1 MRQSLYRF
9 VPIAYPVWT
18 TSAVEKGFSW
28 TAAAEMINCDASS
41 MRQWERTQEW
51 EKKNHVYSIWDYHS
65 KYKKYPVESKTE
77 PIHSGCPRMIP
88 PSFPSH
94 KQRVPV
100 LAQLVPFPQPSH
112 RSRVTAGESC
122 SSPALGAANDP
133 AHVSS
138 QLKSEYFWFPVSSCR
153 PDLQESPRAVGAL
166 RSPQENIRT
175 ALFLQEL
182 IHPGPWQAEFCTA
195 QCSCCTCRQD
205 PGLHTAILAT
215 QHKNFYWKDSFFLTL
230 VIRLGQMNFINKEQ
244 MYYVPHVSWVNLL
257 H

>member
-1 MRQSLYRF
+1 MSQDDPSILPF
-9 VPIAYPVWT
+9 SQAK
-18 TSAVEKGFSW
+18 SASAGPAGAFS
-28 TAAAEMINCDASS
+28 TAKS
-41 MRQWERTQEW
+41 Q
-51 EKKNHVYSIWDYHS
+51 
-65 KYKKYPVESKTE
+65 TE
-77 PIHSGCPRMIP
+77 G
-88 PSFPSH
+88 
-94 KQRVPV
+94 
-100 LAQLVPFPQPSH
+100 H
-112 RSRVTAGESC
+112 RGESC
-122 SSPALGAANDP
+122 SSPVLGAANDP

-166 RSPQENIRT
+166 HSPQENIRT

-205 PGLHTAILAT
+205 PGLHTAILVT

-244 MYYVPHVSWVNLL
+244 MYYVPHVS
-257 H
+257 